1 MYSLNEKS
9 DIYSVGVLLWEIS
22 SGQPPFCNEPYDI
35 GLAMEISIQGYR
47 EKPVPNTPESY
58 VKIYTGE

>member
-1 MYSLNEKS
+1 M
-9 DIYSVGVLLWEIS
+9 LLWEIS
-22 SGQPPFCNEPYDI
+22 SGEVPFCNEPYDI